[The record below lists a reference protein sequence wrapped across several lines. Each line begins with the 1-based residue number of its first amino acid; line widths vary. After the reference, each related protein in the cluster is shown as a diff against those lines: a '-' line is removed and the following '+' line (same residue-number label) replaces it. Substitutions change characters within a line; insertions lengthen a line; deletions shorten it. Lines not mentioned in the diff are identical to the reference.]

1 MVHDRASWRIKTRR
15 AALVLAAAALPFVY
29 FDVPAVHAQNFVRGP
44 NINVQRI
51 PNLTPNVTSRIN
63 PNIGS
68 GVTAIGRT
76 RPHLRTQ
83 PSCSYAHRDS
93 DGECSNNPVS
103 AGDGRWIVGQDQK
116 KEQEQR

>member
-15 AALVLAAAALPFVY
+15 AALVLAAAALPFVT
-29 FDVPAVHAQNFVRGP
+29 FDVPSVHAQAFVRGP
-44 NINVQRI
+44 NINVQRN
-51 PNLTPNVTSRIN
+51 PNLTTSRIN

-76 RPHLRTQ
+76 TPHLRTQ

-93 DGECSNNPVS
+93 DGECSNKPVTT
-103 AGDGRWIVGQDQK
+103 AD
-116 KEQEQR
+116 